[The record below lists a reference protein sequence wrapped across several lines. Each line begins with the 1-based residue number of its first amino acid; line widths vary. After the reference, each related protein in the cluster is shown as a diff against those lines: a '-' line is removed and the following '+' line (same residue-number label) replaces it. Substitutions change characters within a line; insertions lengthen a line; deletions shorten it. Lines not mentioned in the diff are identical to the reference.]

1 MPSKEFFSLFLF
13 VLIPFST
20 LLLSC
25 EQKSDKNTQLP
36 ATSTQDTIVADR
48 SRQQASEANLE
59 RYIDLIQFNGSERD
73 EVRKM
78 LETFPPFVAVYES
91 FGQYVR
97 LQDSLEQVR
106 ELWGQPLTDPED
118 TLMVFP
124 YKEKAYNAI
133 VDYKKQ
139 MASGAALEGRCPTLL
154 ELTRMPM
161 PHDSS
166 LNLLPEAGHSDLL
179 SQGNFFFLGG
189 APFLSKRFAE
199 DGDSIMTDPQ
209 GHPETRFGMSLQEN
223 ANFLLTSVYYARP
236 TTIDIGYGPP
246 LDSYEMGPIEIYGI
260 GSLIH
265 RFVQRV
271 PAFFIT
277 EEGLLP
283 AHLLSAELNLA
294 PSYNCGSGEVYI
306 ELACPE
312 PVEANDILGVY
323 IPYGS
328 SLTSFAFNRVSDR
341 VWTADLNND
350 GTADIACVN
359 DSYVAYSTD
368 VIAES
373 LWFANINGTWR
384 IIDWAQHP
392 ECT

>member
-1 MPSKEFFSLFLF
+1 MSSNEFFPQFRFILIHFLILLFC
-13 VLIPFST
+13 
-20 LLLSC
+20 SC
-25 EQKSDKNTQLP
+25 AQKSDKATQLSD
-36 ATSTQDTIVADR
+36 TTQDTIITDEYP
-48 SRQQASEANLE
+48 QQASEANSE
-59 RYIDLIQFNGSERD
+59 RYIDLIQFNGTERD

-78 LETFPPFVAVYES
+78 LEIFPPFVAVYES
-91 FGQYVR
+91 FGEYVR

-124 YKEKAYNAI
+124 YKEIAYNAI
-133 VDYKKQ
+133 LDYRKQ

-154 ELTRMPM
+154 ELTRVPM

-166 LNLLPEAGHSDLL
+166 LSLLPEVGKSDLL

-199 DGDSIMTDPQ
+199 DGDSIMTDLK
-209 GHPETRFGMSLQEN
+209 GHPETRFGMTLQDN
-223 ANFLLTSVYYARP
+223 ANFLLTSVYCARP
-236 TTIDIGYGPP
+236 TAIRIEYGPP
-246 LDSYEMGPIEIYGI
+246 LHSYETGPLEIYGI

-265 RFVQRV
+265 QFVQRV
-271 PAFFIT
+271 PVFFIT

-283 AHLLSAELNLA
+283 GHLLSAELNLA

-306 ELACPE
+306 ELACAE
-312 PVEANDILGVY
+312 PIEANDILGVY
-323 IPYGS
+323 IPYGPS
-328 SLTSFAFNRVSDR
+328 PTSYAFNRVSDQ
-341 VWTADLNND
+341 VWTVDLNND
-350 GTADIACVN
+350 GTPDIACVY
-359 DSYVAYSTD
+359 DSYAAYSTD

-373 LWFANINGTWR
+373 LWFANINGNWK
-384 IIDWAQHP
+384 IIDWAEHP